1 MTRQIPLAP
10 AIQILFLVII
20 QQFHVIEATANSVC
34 QQPGYYSIRPCA
46 QGCVG
51 CSDSRADQIAFM
63 IGCGHVSPNECWCA
77 IDQFTMA
84 TSALKD
90 CVSRSCTIGASWE
103 SDYSAAEAFYTSYC
117 ERAGFTH
124 AGVSGAETTVA
135 GDGTRSTTVLVG
147 NEPPART
154 GTVDGGGTGGPGRSG
169 PVTEDQGGGLSRSD
183 KIALGVGIGLGLPAT
198 FAGIVTCVL
207 QLRARSRRMAEGL
220 PGRTVR

>member
-1 MTRQIPLAP
+1 MTRQSQLTIAT
-10 AIQILFLVII
+10 QILFLVII
-20 QQFHVIEATANSVC
+20 QQFRIVEATANSVC

-46 QGCVG
+46 QGCIG
-51 CSDSRADQIAFM
+51 CDSRADQIGFM
-63 IGCGHVSPNECWCA
+63 IGCGHVPPNECWCA
-77 IDQFTMA
+77 INQFTLA

-117 ERAGFTH
+117 DGAGFTYT
-124 AGVSGAETTVA
+124 GVSGAEATVA
-135 GDGTRSTTVLVG
+135 GDGTRATTGLVG
-147 NEPPART
+147 NEPPVRT
-154 GTVDGGGTGGPGRSG
+154 GTVDGGGTRGDG
-169 PVTEDQGGGLSRSD
+169 PVTENQGSGLSSSD

-198 FAGIVTCVL
+198 FAGIVTCVM